1 MSLSL
6 DGRVEIELLIEGE
19 RRELFNKL
27 ANGHEPVPLGEKDPS
42 AWESTTDFYVLDVY
56 GDEKEFVFEVANASM
71 KVRYYAFEY
80 KEDYYCCPAFL
91 ADNTHYR
98 SVLTVKTAT
107 FCLYY
112 VFLEKSRLPP
122 LSSILGSKWE
132 AGRHFRFDASEF
144 ELYQLDYDKLD
155 FKCFIGKV
163 SREGRKERLQL
174 PNNQIL

>member
-27 ANGHEPVPLGEKDPS
+27 VNEHEPVPLGEKDPS

-80 KEDYYCCPAFL
+80 RKDYYCFPAFL
-91 ADNTHYR
+91 ADNTHLR
-98 SVLTVKTAT
+98 SFLEVNRED
-107 FCLYY
+107 FSYYY
-112 VFLEKSRLPP
+112 VFLERSL
-122 LSSILGSKWE
+122 
-132 AGRHFRFDASEF
+132 
-144 ELYQLDYDKLD
+144 
-155 FKCFIGKV
+155 
-163 SREGRKERLQL
+163 
-174 PNNQIL
+174 